1 VTSNNWSVRKMGA
14 AAWRKLH
21 KLVYPAAVLGALH
34 YVWLAKGFQLE
45 PLALHGGDSGAA
57 RAAPAPG
64 ESPDSRL
71 SPWNSVLSPHIW
83 G

>member
-1 VTSNNWSVRKMGA
+1 MGA

-45 PLALHGGDSGAA
+45 PLALHGGDSGASG
-57 RAAPAPG
+57 AATAPG
-64 ESPDSRL
+64 ESPDSPPE
-71 SPWNSVLSPHIW
+71 SPGNSGGVTPHLGISL
-83 G
+83 